1 MGVRKYIQRVAK
13 FSMRAAI
20 FPLMVVIF
28 LPGMV
33 SCSSDEPEEKSPEN
47 SRDAF
52 VGEYD
57 YISTGNLDIFV
68 AGVKIYSLPLDREG
82 SFEIVKEEEDNKVAI
97 VGAIYG
103 EKDSIHAIVTG
114 NQLTLENNSVS
125 YSNELASLQ
134 MALSY
139 PPVTLTDGKMVCD
152 ANMIGIGTFQ
162 SYSIT
167 GNGHVKIEATKK

>member
-1 MGVRKYIQRVAK
+1 MGVRKYIQ
-13 FSMRAAI
+13 RAAI

-57 YISTGNLDIFV
+57 YTSTGNIEFTSI
-68 AGVKIYSLPLDREG
+68 GVKPMSIPLYKEG
-82 SFEIVKEEEDNKVAI
+82 SFTIAKEAEDNKVAI
-97 VGAIYG
+97 VGAILG

-114 NQLTLENNSVS
+114 NQLMLEQGSTNYTEDDLNI
-125 YSNELASLQ
+125 Q
-134 MALSY
+134 MMLSY
-139 PPVTLTDGKMVCD
+139 DKATLTDNQLVWD
-152 ANMIGIGTFQ
+152 ADILGVA
-162 SYSIT
+162 SYSGISVNCT
-167 GNGHVKIEATKK
+167 GHLSVVAVKQGTK